1 METCLISSIKEI
13 QNTAIRWQDY
23 GDHLL
28 YSDYIDGLMSFDVD
42 ASHLKTIPGPGG
54 HLMQLAHL

>member
-1 METCLISSIKEI
+1 MIVCVPYTGTLH
-13 QNTAIRWQDY
+13 
-23 GDHLL
+23 HLL

-54 HLMQLAHL
+54 YLMQSAHL